1 MSVLKKDI
9 PIYILYE
16 CQWRS
21 LHSVKFPLVLWPPL
35 INSDEKLFLTW
46 LSTYCLGVFCLSW
59 NSNWAKLI
67 KLIVAL
73 KILLHNLLCTK
84 IWKWAQE
91 PYLSINQWSTIF
103 SISICHTGNVYI
115 RFLIEYPVHSTIIS
129 PSLLIVNYRVIN
141 HQFYPVEGGG
151 NWAKLSQKW
160 HPSLLFS
167 LLLAETEKAQ
177 YITPKPESRD
187 KWEPFYGNGSIQ
199 RPT

>member
-21 LHSVKFPLVLWPPL
+21 LHSVKFPLVLWPSL
-35 INSDEKLFLTW
+35 INSDEKLFSTW

-103 SISICHTGNVYI
+103 SISMSYMK
-115 RFLIEYPVHSTIIS
+115 FL
-129 PSLLIVNYRVIN
+129 
-141 HQFYPVEGGG
+141 HQFH
-151 NWAKLSQKW
+151 NWRSGPFNNYKPLFIDCKFSCQLYSGS
-160 HPSLLFS
+160 HFCRSLINFTFPLIKS
-167 LLLAETEKAQ
+167 DLL
-177 YITPKPESRD
+177 
-187 KWEPFYGNGSIQ
+187 
-199 RPT
+199 